1 MALVAKLYNDERLAE
16 RYAVRLD
23 GTLRNTNAVPQDVVI
38 DDLSVTGFRTTSA
51 IGLAVSD
58 VITLGIFG
66 VGLRSAKVSRE
77 SDDSY
82 GCQFL
87 EPLTAQE
94 LSFAL
99 QGITPP
105 APIPMPGQPQAGES
119 IKAFALLDN
128 EGKLSPRLRL
138 LSITAMA
145 VIPWAVIAVLWLS
158 LYP

>member
-1 MALVAKLYNDERLAE
+1 MALVAKLYNDDRLAE

-38 DDLSVTGFRTTSA
+38 DDLSATGFRTTSA
-51 IGLAVSD
+51 TGLSIND

-66 VGLRSAKVSRE
+66 VGLRSAQVSRE

-105 APIPMPGQPQAGES
+105 DPIPIPGQPQTGAPV
-119 IKAFALLDN
+119 KAFALLDN
-128 EGKLSPRLRL
+128 EGRLSPRLRL
-138 LSITAMA
+138 LSITAVA
-145 VIPWAVIAVLWLS
+145 VIPWIVIAVLWVS
-158 LYP
+158 L